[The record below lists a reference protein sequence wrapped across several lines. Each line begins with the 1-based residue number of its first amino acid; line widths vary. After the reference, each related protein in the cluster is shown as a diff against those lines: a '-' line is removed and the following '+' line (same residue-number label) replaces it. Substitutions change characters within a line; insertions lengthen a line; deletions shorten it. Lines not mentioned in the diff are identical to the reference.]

1 MGNLFV
7 FNAIQSGD
15 QVLVDIKIS
24 FLVTLILFFALFP
37 LYGSRKS
44 FWDAISARKAI
55 RIIRGCILAE
65 YILIA
70 INLYFYIINGPPV
83 TDHVLLSYSNSV
95 AGIQALAGKFDHP
108 FILIFLL
115 CITTINITSFSRWVV
130 IWFCEAC
137 VLHSVHRF
145 WNSRRYAPRNAI
157 HLHDRYSIMFSH
169 KYVPIYGTISFIG

>member
-83 TDHVLLSYSNSV
+83 TDHILLSYGNSV
-95 AGIQALAGKFDHP
+95 AGIQALAGKCDLL
-108 FILIFLL
+108 FIRTIYNYHKYIFLFQVVGYLVLRSL
-115 CITTINITSFSRWVV
+115 CS
-130 IWFCEAC
+130 
-137 VLHSVHRF
+137 
-145 WNSRRYAPRNAI
+145 P
-157 HLHDRYSIMFSH
+157 
-169 KYVPIYGTISFIG
+169 

>member
-1 MGNLFV
+1 MGNIFV
-7 FNAIQSGD
+7 LNAIQSSD

-24 FLVTLILFFALFP
+24 FIISLILFFALFP

-83 TDHVLLSYSNSV
+83 TDHVLLSYGNSV
-95 AGIQALAGKFDHP
+95 AGVQALAGKGDLT
-108 FILIFLL
+108 FILSILL
-115 CITTINITSFSRWVV
+115 
-130 IWFCEAC
+130 
-137 VLHSVHRF
+137 
-145 WNSRRYAPRNAI
+145 YA
-157 HLHDRYSIMFSH
+157 YTF
-169 KYVPIYGTISFIG
+169 